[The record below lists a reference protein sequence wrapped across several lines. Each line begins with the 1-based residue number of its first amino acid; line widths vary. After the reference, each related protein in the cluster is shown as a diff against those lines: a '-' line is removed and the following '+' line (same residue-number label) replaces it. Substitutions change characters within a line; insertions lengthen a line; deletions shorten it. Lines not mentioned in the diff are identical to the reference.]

1 MKEIKTI
8 YMSKFQIVPRSI
20 IRVWRSKNLLGVTEV
35 QE

>member
-1 MKEIKTI
+1 MKEIKTV
-8 YMSKFQIVPRSI
+8 YVSKFQIVPQSI